1 MDDDGKRI
9 NLEKC
14 KKAKKETERLGYHL
28 SEDGIKPLDEEM
40 QAITT
45 SVQPQSMKDFMFFMV
60 AKNQMNKFIP
70 NPGNIGAPL
79 RQLIKRDNEWRWKKR
94 T

>member
-1 MDDDGKRI
+1 MDDDGKRL

-14 KKAKKETERLGYHL
+14 KKAKKETKRLGYHL
-28 SEDGIKPLDEEM
+28 SEDGIKPLDEKM

-45 SVQPQSMKDFMFFMV
+45 SVQPQSMKDLLV
-60 AKNQMNKFIP
+60 IP

-79 RQLIKRDNEWRWKKR
+79 RQLIKRDGEWRWKKR